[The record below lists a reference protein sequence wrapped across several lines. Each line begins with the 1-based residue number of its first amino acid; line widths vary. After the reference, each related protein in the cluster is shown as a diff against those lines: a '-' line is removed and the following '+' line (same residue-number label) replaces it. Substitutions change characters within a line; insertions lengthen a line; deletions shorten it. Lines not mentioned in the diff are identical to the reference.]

1 MAISPSS
8 RPREQAPLPASVDSR
23 ALQQAASPN
32 ALTDFPPRPVAAE
45 SPPTPSAV
53 GALLIPADQPL
64 PPARRLV
71 VLVPNVDV
79 DEAELATRIWSLA
92 SPRWLEVLFLS
103 IFRSPETES
112 LARRRLT
119 LLAAITSDDR
129 THVETRLEPG
139 GNWIQIVR
147 RHWQPGDLI
156 VCHAEQMLSGWSGGR
171 RSLAKAIVSAL
182 NNPVYVLSG
191 FYPELPTER
200 PKWLARLL
208 AWLPAFALLV
218 IFFMLQVRI
227 TQGTTGWVQTALLCL
242 SVIVEF
248 GLIGAWE
255 HFLIV
260 RNYA

>member
-8 RPREQAPLPASVDSR
+8 RPREQAPLPAAVDSR

-32 ALTDFPPRPVAAE
+32 ALTDFPSRPVAAE

-64 PPARRLV
+64 PSARRLV
-71 VLVPNVDV
+71 VLVPAVDV
-79 DEAELATRIWSLA
+79 DESELATRIWSLA

-129 THVETRLEPG
+129 THVETQLEPD

-156 VCHAEQMLSGWSGGR
+156 VCHAEQMLSGWGGGR
-171 RSLAKAIVSAL
+171 RPLAKAIVSAL

-191 FYPELPTER
+191 FYPGLPTEQ
-200 PKWLARLL
+200 PKRLARLL
-208 AWLPAFALLV
+208 TWLPAFALLA
-218 IFFMLQVRI
+218 IFFLLQVRI